1 MHPFGVKMCTKDC
14 YKVFGYF
21 LGFMWIVTSFYYTM
35 ETIEL
40 LKLMKLQCTKEGA
53 ADTPT
58 TAVSIQAR
66 IQFDTELVGKVCDFY
81 GRLDGFMPYHIITT
95 LIKMVPGMLL
105 IIGIFKDNI
114 TLIKVFIVYAL
125 LEEIFFVAVFSKIFS
140 QISSEGKKTTWL
152 FWILI
157 FSCVK
162 LIIGIWIL
170 LGVYAGI
177 ENTRRIY
184 HRYV

>member
-1 MHPFGVKMCTKDC
+1 MPFTRSWLIQRKYITRLSESAYWSSIYSSVKKFKLPANLSNCDFKLQMHPFGVKMCTKDC

-53 ADTPT
+53 ADAPPT

-81 GRLDGFMPYHIITT
+81 GRLGKLGTVLSRGFLTRFFLQMVSCPTT
-95 LIKMVPGMLL
+95 
-105 IIGIFKDNI
+105 
-114 TLIKVFIVYAL
+114 
-125 LEEIFFVAVFSKIFS
+125 S
-140 QISSEGKKTTWL
+140 
-152 FWILI
+152 
-157 FSCVK
+157 
-162 LIIGIWIL
+162 
-170 LGVYAGI
+170 
-177 ENTRRIY
+177 
-184 HRYV
+184 